1 MQRALLFLLT
11 ICICIALT
19 APVLAAETVRHC
31 RTATTLSNDDDM
43 TIDNQPVA
51 DKGAKSV
58 YNGTLRVAVVE
69 PAGRWYDSDSRQ
81 YENAFLSLAIDT
93 VISIPYLETI
103 NISKVWN
110 GNNYGFGNV
119 TEGNIRA
126 IASVREEAGHLQYS
140 HPEES
145 GNPYYAHFV
154 DAAAS
159 ATPGTTGRD
168 TATANSTHTIYI
180 EEATATW

>member
-11 ICICIALT
+11 ICICLILAV
-19 APVLAAETVRHC
+19 PVLAAESVRHC
-31 RTATTLSNDDDM
+31 RTAATLSNDNDM
-43 TIDNQPVA
+43 KIDNQPVA

-58 YNGTLRVAVVE
+58 YNGTLRVHVVE
-69 PAGRWYDSDSRQ
+69 PNSRWQDSDYKN
-81 YENAFLSLAIDT
+81 YENAFLSVAIDT
-93 VISIPYLETI
+93 VISVPYLETV

-110 GNNYGFGNV
+110 GNAFGFGNV

-126 IASVREEAGHLQYS
+126 IAAIYEEAGHLQYS
-140 HPEES
+140 HPETN

-159 ATPGTTGRD
+159 ATPGTTGHD

-180 EEATATW
+180 EEASATW